1 MTSGRFLAHSGIL
14 AEKEDE
20 ICLQTRAKT
29 PIRNV
34 QDRILPPE
42 RVRAG
47 IDGAAKAFK
56 GTSKIVNGP
65 SGYYNCM
72 GLVFASRRT
81 QIEDLDRI
89 PEILREDGYVEVHAE
104 RDATVGDVV
113 VYSIEGRFTHVALV
127 VESSSG
133 PLWVPRIL
141 SKHGWSVEVV
151 HYVHEGPYSEGK
163 RQYFRLRNYD
173 IA

>member
-1 MTSGRFLAHSGIL
+1 MTSGRFLANSGNL
-14 AEKEDE
+14 AEKVDE
-20 ICLQTRAKT
+20 ICVQTRKGT
-29 PIRNV
+29 PIKNV
-34 QDRILPPE
+34 QDRNLPPE
-42 RVRAG
+42 KVQAG
-47 IDGAAKAFK
+47 IDGAKKEFQ
-56 GTSKIVNGP
+56 GVSKIVNGP

-81 QIEDLDRI
+81 QIMDLDQI

-104 RDATVGDVV
+104 SDATVGDVV
-113 VYSIEGRFTHVALV
+113 VYSIDGRFAHVALV
-127 VESSSG
+127 VESSG
-133 PLWVPRIL
+133 PLGVPKIL

-151 HYVHEGPYSEGK
+151 HYVHEGPYSIGK